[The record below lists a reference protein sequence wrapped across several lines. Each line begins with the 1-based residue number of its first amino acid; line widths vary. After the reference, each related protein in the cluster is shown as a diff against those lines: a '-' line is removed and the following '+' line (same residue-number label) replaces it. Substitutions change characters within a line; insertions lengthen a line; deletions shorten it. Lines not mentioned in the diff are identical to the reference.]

1 MAARAIILERE
12 ARASAEERSQMAAHV
27 HDSVLQTLALIQRSA
42 DDPQSVVRLARAQ
55 ERELRAWLFEGRAPG
70 SIGEEAALLAEGVGL
85 LQRHVEAD
93 HGITVQVVLV
103 GDCPLTDGLRALL
116 DAAHEAAVNAAKW
129 SGAPQVSLFAEVE
142 SDAVM
147 IFVRDRGRGFDP
159 DSVPADRQG
168 IARSI
173 RRRVARYG
181 GTVAIRSS
189 PGEGT
194 EVELKMPVS
203 LGSPK

>member
-1 MAARAIILERE
+1 MPLRSPRSPQGCNRRAR
-12 ARASAEERSQMAAHV
+12 
-27 HDSVLQTLALIQRSA
+27 QRQA
-42 DDPQSVVRLARAQ
+42 D
-55 ERELRAWLFEGRAPG
+55 
-70 SIGEEAALLAEGVGL
+70 GVGHHDL
-85 LQRHVEAD
+85 NRAVTVDVIYTIVSRVGVLPLVTFVLFYQVQVWLNGTLAD